1 MVWLSYRLKK
11 PSNTPHH
18 IPLPKQLKVSG
29 THVVYSLSSN
39 SYARPVC
46 LSSYGLI
53 LLRIRH
59 DYAKPYVQAGSC
71 YAGLDAL
78 FSSHKDKCSAFCK
91 LLCLGS
97 SPVCW
102 REMAHS
108 HISQHSGQGLHDD
121 LFNTH
126 IPNTD
131 TWLWNTNETCCK
143 SKGFKVITKWSFIS
157 YNWQSQS
164 EDWQTR

>member
-11 PSNTPHH
+11 PSNTSHH

-29 THVVYSLSSN
+29 THVVYSFSSN
-39 SYARPVC
+39 SYTRPVC
-46 LSSYGLI
+46 LSSYNFI
-53 LLRIRH
+53 LPRVRH

-71 YAGLDAL
+71 YAGLDTL
-78 FSSHKDKCSAFCK
+78 FSSHKDKCSAFCR

-97 SPVCW
+97 SLVCW

-108 HISQHSGQGLHDD
+108 HIYLNTQGKDCMVTCSMHTFQTQTHD
-121 LFNTH
+121 
-126 IPNTD
+126 
-131 TWLWNTNETCCK
+131 WNTNETCWK
-143 SKGFKVITKWSFIS
+143 SRGFKVITKWSSIS
-157 YNWQSQS
+157 YHWQSQS